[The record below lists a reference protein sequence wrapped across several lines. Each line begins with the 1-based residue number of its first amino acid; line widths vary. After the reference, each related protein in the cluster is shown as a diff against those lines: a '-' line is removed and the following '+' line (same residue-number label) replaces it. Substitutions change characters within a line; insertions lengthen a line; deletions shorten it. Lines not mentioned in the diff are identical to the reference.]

1 MYGQLFV
8 NGLIVGFGYA
18 LVAVSFGLIY
28 STAGFFH
35 FAHGAVYS
43 FAAYLLYTLTAT
55 LNIPPV
61 VGIAL
66 SITGA
71 AALGAAIQIFIYRP
85 LVRRGSNRAVLLLS
99 SLGVMVVV
107 QNLISMTFGDITLA
121 VRSSDISEGMA
132 VLGARITKVQ
142 IVTIVLGLVL
152 SLAIWL
158 WLRLSKTGRM
168 TRAVANER
176 ELSTI
181 VGIDSERII
190 TLTFIIGSG
199 TAAVAAILSAYDTD
213 LTPMMGF
220 RAVLFGAVAAIV
232 GGIGSVPGALCGGLL
247 IGFSQIL
254 GGWLLPTQWQDTVVF
269 LILILFLILKPHGFL
284 GIPRTSRA
292 AAS

>member
-55 LNIPPV
+55 LKIPPV
-61 VGIAL
+61 VGITL
-66 SITGA
+66 SIVGA
-71 AALGAAIQIFIYRP
+71 AALGAAIQTFFYRP

-99 SLGVMVVV
+99 SLGVMVVI
-107 QNLISMTFGDITLA
+107 QNLISMTFGDVTLA
-121 VRSSDISEGMA
+121 VRSSEVSEGMTI
-132 VLGARITKVQ
+132 LGARVTAVQ
-142 IVTIVLGLVL
+142 ITTIVLGFFL

-168 TRAVANER
+168 TRAVANEK

-181 VGIDSERII
+181 VGIDTERTI
-190 TLTFIIGSG
+190 TLAFIVGSG

-232 GGIGSVPGALCGGLL
+232 GGIGSVPGALFGGLL

-254 GGWLLPTQWQDTVVF
+254 GGWVLPTQWQDTVAF
-269 LILILFLILKPHGFL
+269 LILILFLIVKPHGLL
-284 GIPRTSRA
+284 GIPQRNLATP
-292 AAS
+292 